1 MKPRLTLVGAGP
13 GDPELI
19 SLKGIKALR
28 EADVVLYDALA
39 HPDLLKHCQKDAIKV
54 FVGKRA
60 GTHSYQQTQINQ
72 MIVDHALVGKHV
84 VRLKGGDPFIFGRGR
99 EEIDFAETLG
109 IETKAIPGISSINLP
124 GYYGISLTH
133 RGINESFW
141 VITSVTS
148 EGTLS
153 KDVKLAAQT
162 NATVV
167 LLMGLKK
174 LDEIVSVFKKAA
186 KHELPVAI
194 ISKGSLPEGRVL
206 LGRVNDIESK
216 VLQSKVQAPALIVLG
231 EVVGKDPEF
240 QLEVSRLG
248 NQYLAQSI

>member
-1 MKPRLTLVGAGP
+1 MVGAGP

-19 SLKGIKALR
+19 SLKGIKALK
-28 EADVVLYDALA
+28 EADVVLFDALA
-39 HPDLLKHCQKDAIKV
+39 HPDLLEYCKKDTIKI

-60 GTHSYQQTQINQ
+60 SMHSYQQTQINQ
-72 MIVDHALVGKHV
+72 MIVDHALAGKHV

-99 EEIDFAETLG
+99 EEMDFAEAMG

-148 EGTLS
+148 DGTLS
-153 KDVKLAAQT
+153 NDVKLAAQT

-174 LDEIVSVFKKAA
+174 LNEIVKVFIGADKQ
-186 KHELPVAI
+186 ELPVAV

-206 LGRVNDIESK
+206 LGRVDNIESK
-216 VLQSKVQAPALIVLG
+216 VLEEKVQAPALIVLG
-231 EVVGKDPEF
+231 EVIGQRLEF
-240 QLEVSRLG
+240 QQEVNKLSKQFL
-248 NQYLAQSI
+248 

>member
-1 MKPRLTLVGAGP
+1 MKPKLTLVGAGP

-19 SLKGIKALR
+19 SLKGMRALNM
-28 EADVVLYDALA
+28 ADVVLYDALA
-39 HPDLLKHCQKDAIKV
+39 HPDLLDHCKKNAVKV

-60 GTHSYQQTQINQ
+60 GMHSYQQEQINQ
-72 MIVDHALVGKHV
+72 LIVDYALSGNHV

-99 EEIDFAETLG
+99 EEIEYAEALG
-109 IETKAIPGISSINLP
+109 IETDAIPGISSINLP

-148 EGTLS
+148 KGTLS
-153 KDVKLAAQT
+153 EDVKLAAKT

-174 LDEIVSVFKKAA
+174 LNEIVSVFREAGKD
-186 KHELPVAI
+186 ELPVAV
-194 ISKGSLPEGRVL
+194 ISKGSLPEGSVL
-206 LGRVNDIESK
+206 IGKVNDVAHKVKESR
-216 VLQSKVQAPALIVLG
+216 LQAPALIVLG
-231 EVVGKDPEF
+231 EVVGPGSEF
-240 QLEVSRLG
+240 RKEARWLG
-248 NQYLAQSI
+248 AELLNTDG